1 MQKDPVGSN
10 SQNRLKNDLNF
21 EWAPLTTQNSV
32 GSSID
37 RILLPEFYL
46 AWGICTQ
53 TLSSHWLATKLCRQ
67 KPKSKNKKITKQR
80 HQWSHYEKDFTDLAQ
95 ACSKQRKNNERKK
108 ERKKETKKETKKERK
123 KERWWQSS
131 WGKIRAQSCYNI
143 ASKMSSSPTKLQD
156 IKRKKKVWSR
166 IRNKSSK

>member
-21 EWAPLTTQNSV
+21 EWAPLTTQNSI

-108 ERKKETKKETKKERK
+108 ER
-123 KERWWQSS
+123 WQQSS
-131 WGKIRAQSCYNI
+131 WGNIRAQSCYNI